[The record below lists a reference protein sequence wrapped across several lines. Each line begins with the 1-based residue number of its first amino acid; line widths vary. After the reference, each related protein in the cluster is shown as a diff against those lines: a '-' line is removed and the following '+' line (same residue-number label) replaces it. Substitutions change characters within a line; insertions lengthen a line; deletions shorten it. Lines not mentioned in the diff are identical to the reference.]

1 MTDILCNETNCIWY
15 KDEECDAGKIVVS
28 CGECRT
34 FQDYIDLP
42 EYQCEYWEAIVR
54 KSKKDIARK
63 RNKGKEVMVNDVK
76 FYTRNN
82 MKWGERCI
90 YLTDART
97 GIMVGDMKTLKE
109 RWDFYIDA
117 IKKHRDVMEFPEME

>member
-1 MTDILCNETNCIWY
+1 M
-15 KDEECDAGKIVVS
+15 
-28 CGECRT
+28 
-34 FQDYIDLP
+34 DLP

-54 KSKKDIARK
+54 KSKKDIVRK
-63 RNKGKEVMVNDVK
+63 RRKGKEVMVNGVK

-109 RWDFYIDA
+109 RWDWYIDA
-117 IKKHRDVMEFPEME
+117 IKTHRDVMEFPEME